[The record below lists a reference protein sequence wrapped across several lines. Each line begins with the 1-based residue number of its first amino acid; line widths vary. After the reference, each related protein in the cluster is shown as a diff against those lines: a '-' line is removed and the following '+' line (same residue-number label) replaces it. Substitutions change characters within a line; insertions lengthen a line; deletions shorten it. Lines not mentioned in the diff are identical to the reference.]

1 MKTIINTIASF
12 LIVVGIIAMAGSAND
27 CDGACMDTANTL
39 GEQLRQSSM
48 ILLSGGLTPDCHVA
62 IISAHSRSGVDR
74 LKHPGHRIT
83 YLRAKIPVENSVKN
97 PVKIES
103 NHWP

>member
-39 GEQLRQSSM
+39 GEMLVVASIGLAM
-48 ILLSGGLTPDCHVA
+48 LATGALIL
-62 IISAHSRSGVDR
+62 ISNTQEG
-74 LKHPGHRIT
+74 
-83 YLRAKIPVENSVKN
+83 
-97 PVKIES
+97 
-103 NHWP
+103 